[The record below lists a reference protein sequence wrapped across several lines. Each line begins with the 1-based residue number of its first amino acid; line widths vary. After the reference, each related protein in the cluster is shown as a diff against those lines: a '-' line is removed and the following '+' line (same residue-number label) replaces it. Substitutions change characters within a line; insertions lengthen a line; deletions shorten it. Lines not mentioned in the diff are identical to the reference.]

1 MKKILYMWMA
11 LMPCLL
17 GACSENDEV
26 NSELKTAVTKAG
38 SLETVEITL
47 ETAGTLAEKLGD
59 KAATTEKLIL
69 SGPVDADD
77 VTTFRGMKN
86 LVSLDIKG
94 VEFVE
99 SDKKYGD
106 SFVKKETISR
116 KMFMYL
122 KLKEL
127 ILPENIRVIE
137 SSAFLSLP
145 IKTIDLPSTVEKIE
159 GSAFQGCS
167 SLESIVISDG
177 VSVIESNT
185 FCDCRVLQ
193 SVVLPQKLESIGLSA
208 FINCRSLAAIDIPET
223 VVELGESAFSGTGLK
238 SITIPEKVK
247 AIPQAC
253 FYNCKVLETVVLPSK
268 LVTIGKRTF
277 QSCSLLTSLDIPES
291 VTELGEGVFNSSGLK
306 STTIPKNVKVIPEAC
321 FAYCEDLETVVL
333 PSGLTTIGGRAFD
346 HCHSLGYIGIPET
359 VNVIGSS
366 AFVATGITSV
376 TLPENLATITSHCF
390 AGCTSL
396 TEVKLPDNLAK
407 IQGRAF
413 ESCPSLKVIDV
424 PQKTQ
429 VIESGA
435 FNDCLGIEA
444 VFVKGK
450 TKVGDLFWN
459 EQSNSLIYLSDPD
472 SEVASQLHNVVYNGV
487 APALVLSGDG
497 AGSTFFCHQSFKAQ
511 KITFTKAFNLDYFGA
526 FPSSGRPAG
535 WAAISLPFSVDK
547 ITAADGRVLAPF
559 RAEVADA
566 KPFWLRKL
574 TSNGF
579 ENVTRMEAGEPY
591 IIAMPYDER
600 YDAEYNVRGTVT
612 FTAQDFTN
620 GILIPET
627 TYRTAS
633 GPEYDFNANY
643 EIRPRSA
650 SYYVLNTYDHVEGY
664 KQGGVFVRSLRATYP
679 FEPYVTNKSGVAN
692 VSKVFGIGPSVQTRA
707 KHTVGSKPSID
718 DK

>member
-1 MKKILYMWMA
+1 MKKIVYIWMA
-11 LMPCLL
+11 IMPCLL
-17 GACSENDEV
+17 GACSENGMID
-26 NSELKTAVTKAG
+26 SEPEISAITKAEK
-38 SLETVEITL
+38 LETAEITL
-47 ETAGTLAEKLGD
+47 ETAGTLAAMLGD
-59 KAATTEKLIL
+59 KLATTQKLVL

-77 VTTFRGMKN
+77 VNTFRNKMPL
-86 LVSLDIKG
+86 LVSLDMKG

-99 SDKKYGD
+99 SDKQYSSPWGTH
-106 SFVKKETISR
+106 SVKKETISER
-116 KMFMYL
+116 MFARL
-122 KLKEL
+122 KLIEL
-127 ILPENIRVIE
+127 VLPGNIKVIE
-137 SSAFLSLP
+137 SVAFTELPIETIELPQVLKKIGDSAFYKCEKLRNIVVPNNVS
-145 IKTIDLPSTVEKIE
+145 KIDARTFQYCNALETVVLASGLTAIGE
-159 GSAFQGCS
+159 SAFGDCH
-167 SLESIVISDG
+167 SL
-177 VSVIESNT
+177 T
-185 FCDCRVLQ
+185 T
-193 SVVLPQKLESIGLSA
+193 
-208 FINCRSLAAIDIPET
+208 IDIPET
-223 VVELGESAFSGTGLK
+223 VIELGRGAFSYSGLK
-238 SITIPEKVK
+238 SIIIPDNIKV
-247 AIPQAC
+247 IPSSC
-253 FYNCKVLETVVLPSK
+253 FYACNVLEAVALSSK
-268 LVTIGKRTF
+268 LVEIEDYAL
-277 QSCSLLTSLDIPES
+277 SHSSLKEI
-291 VTELGEGVFNSSGLK
+291 K
-306 STTIPKNVKVIPEAC
+306 
-321 FAYCEDLETVVL
+321 
-333 PSGLTTIGGRAFD
+333 
-346 HCHSLGYIGIPET
+346 IPET
-359 VNVIGSS
+359 VTKIGIG
-366 AFVATGITSV
+366 AFSEIKDIKSIA
-376 TLPENLATITSHCF
+376 LPENLTTITSHCF
-390 AGCTSL
+390 SNCISL
-396 TEVKLPDNLAK
+396 ETIKLPENLLYIK
-407 IQGRAF
+407 EQAF
-413 ESCPSLKVIDV
+413 RGCLSLKVIDI
-424 PQKTQ
+424 PQRTQ
-429 VIESGA
+429 LIERDVFYQTG
-435 FNDCLGIEA
+435 LEA
-444 VFVKGK
+444 LFVKGK
-450 TKVGDLFWN
+450 TTLEDVFASAFKDEIPN
-459 EQSNSLIYLSDPD
+459 CIIYLSFPD
-472 SEVASQLHNVVYNGV
+472 TKVAPELRNIVYNGET
-487 APALVLSGDG
+487 ASLTLNGDNG
-497 AGSTFFCHQSFKAQ
+497 RGSFFCHQSFKAQ

-526 FPSSGRPAG
+526 FPSSGQPAG